1 MIKHGIDISEHQ
13 GKIDWAKVKTDFA
26 IIRAG
31 YGREIFQKD
40 KCFEDN
46 YKGCRAGNIPC
57 GAYWYSYAT
66 TVEEAKKEAETCL
79 KVIKGRTFEY
89 PIFFDIEEPRQL
101 ALGKE
106 KCTEIAKAF
115 LETVEKAGYWVG
127 IYSSKSHLENYLTE
141 DIRSRYAVWVAHY
154 GVEKTSYTG
163 QFGIWQKSS
172 TGKINGISGNVDLN
186 ECYIDYP
193 AEIRKAELN
202 GFAGKPTVSQNKY
215 IEYTVKRGDSLWNL
229 AEKFLGNGARYK
241 EIMYARAI
249 TSEKIYPKQRLFIPE
264 K

>member
-1 MIKHGIDISEHQ
+1 M
-13 GKIDWAKVKTDFA
+13 
-26 IIRAG
+26 
-31 YGREIFQKD
+31 
-40 KCFEDN
+40 
-46 YKGCRAGNIPC
+46 
-57 GAYWYSYAT
+57 
-66 TVEEAKKEAETCL
+66 
-79 KVIKGRTFEY
+79 
-89 PIFFDIEEPRQL
+89 
-101 ALGKE
+101 
-106 KCTEIAKAF
+106 
-115 LETVEKAGYWVG
+115 G

-241 EIMYARAI
+241 EIMYASAI

>member
-241 EIMYARAI
+241 EIMYASAI